1 VFPVVKFDLGKGHLL
16 MFSDGVTE
24 GYIAEGKEMGMAGLL
39 DTLKSNIDQPPRQQL
54 NAIVD
59 QFKQSATEQRD
70 DITVMVLEHVGQGVQ
85 QLLSYEFTSKP
96 AELQCMRQQLR
107 DILLEHDCNKACV
120 DRLILAVNEAAMNII
135 QHAYNYDSNGKI
147 RLEIQRQENE
157 LIFRL
162 TDFACPI
169 DRSCVKSRDL
179 KDIRPGGLGVHFINE
194 IMDEVKFQD
203 DCKQAGNILLMR
215 KNLDEF
221 CLSKKGDKQ

>member
-1 VFPVVKFDLGKGHLL
+1 
-16 MFSDGVTE
+16 
-24 GYIAEGKEMGMAGLL
+24 
-39 DTLKSNIDQPPRQQL
+39 
-54 NAIVD
+54 
-59 QFKQSATEQRD
+59 
-70 DITVMVLEHVGQGVQ
+70 
-85 QLLSYEFTSKP
+85 
-96 AELQCMRQQLR
+96 
-107 DILLEHDCNKACV
+107 V

-135 QHAYNYDSNGKI
+135 QHAYNYDSKGKI
-147 RLEIQRQENE
+147 RLEIMRKENE

-194 IMDEVKFQD
+194 IMDEVRFQD

-215 KNLDEF
+215 KSLDEF